1 MKGLDREQDAY
12 EEGKRA
18 AIRCESLSQYQP
30 SYKRLPALWRKFVQ
44 GYSHGLKEKT
54 NAVKK

>member
-1 MKGLDREQDAY
+1 MIDREKYAY

-18 AIRCESLSQYQP
+18 AMRCEGLSQYQP

-54 NAVKK
+54 DVVKK

>member
-1 MKGLDREQDAY
+1 MIDKEKCTY

-18 AIRCESLSQYQP
+18 AMRCEALSQNQP

-44 GYSHGLKEKT
+44 GYSHGLKEKN

>member
-1 MKGLDREQDAY
+1 MIDREKYAY

-18 AIRCESLSQYQP
+18 AIRGEALSQYQP
-30 SYKRLPALWRKFVQ
+30 SYRRSPALWSKFVQ

-54 NAVKK
+54 DVVKK